1 MFKCGKVKI
10 GLLDSGIGGL
20 SVLGEICKT
29 ASFDT
34 AYYFGDNLNA
44 PYGNRPV
51 SELVMLAYSGVSR
64 LLDAGAEVIVLA
76 CNTLSTTA
84 ISQLSELF
92 PDTPFFGV
100 FPPVETAEMRGEDYV
115 LLATARTVGAIKKRD
130 PSVNAVALENLAEDI
145 EKNIFNP
152 EKIDISAHLTGVR
165 KTYKNVVLGC
175 THYAFVERQI
185 GAYFGSPEI
194 FSGIHNT
201 ARAVTD
207 YINRFTHG
215 TRARR
220 NEIVF
225 IGPSA
230 EKNKAVFSGFYALTQ
245 KN

>member
-1 MFKCGKVKI
+1 MFKCSKVKI

-20 SVLGEICKT
+20 SVLGELCKT

-51 SELVMLAYSGVSR
+51 SELVMLAYNGVSR

-92 PDTPFFGV
+92 PETPFFGV
-100 FPPVETAEMRGEDYV
+100 FPPVETAETSGEDYV

-130 PSVNAVALENLAEDI
+130 SAVNAVALENLAEDI
-145 EKNIFNP
+145 EKNIFHP
-152 EKIDISAHLTGVR
+152 EKIDVAAHLTGVR
-165 KTYKNVVLGC
+165 KTYKNIVLGC

-185 GAYFGSPEI
+185 GEYFGSPKI
-194 FSGIHNT
+194 CSGIQNT
-201 ARAVTD
+201 ARSVTD
-207 YINRFTHG
+207 YINRFTRG

-220 NEIVF
+220 KEIVF

-230 EKNKAVFSGFYALTQ
+230 DKNRAVFYRFYASPQ